1 MKKKLMYAI
10 LAAMAV
16 ISGIVFTVKQ
26 YGNGEIFKYVKENRQ
41 DGEAEEEKVTDP
53 ENLRT
58 SVETDQSRN
67 GGAEDQEFGVFVCGQ
82 VQEAGI
88 VYLKPGARIDD
99 AIRLAGGFTDEA
111 DRTYWN
117 LASYVYD
124 GQRIYV
130 PKTGE
135 IMPYPDDVG
144 NAYDSLGRLDLNAA
158 TVTMLMELPGIG
170 EKRAGDII
178 KYREKAGRFTSVEQ
192 LNEISGIKGSVF
204 AEIKDLVCVR

>member
-1 MKKKLMYAI
+1 MYAI

-16 ISGIVFTVKQ
+16 ISGIVFAVKQ

-88 VYLKPGARIDD
+88 VYLKHGARVDD

-117 LASYVYD
+117 LAAYVYD

-130 PKTGE
+130 PKPGE
-135 IMPYPDDVG
+135 SMPYSDAD
-144 NAYDSLGRLDLNAA
+144 NAYDNLGRLDLNAA
-158 TVTMLMELPGIG
+158 TAAMLMELPGIG

-178 KYREKAGRFTSVEQ
+178 KYRDKAGRFSSIDQ
-192 LNEISGIKGSVF
+192 LNEISGIKGAVF
-204 AEIKDLVCVR
+204 AEIRDLVCVR

>member
-1 MKKKLMYAI
+1 MYAA

-16 ISGIVFTVKQ
+16 ISGIVFTVRQ
-26 YGNGEIFKYVKENRQ
+26 YGNGEIFKYVKEKRQ
-41 DGEAEEEKVTDP
+41 GGEAQEEKVTDS
-53 ENLRT
+53 ENLRI
-58 SVETDQSRN
+58 SVEGDQS
-67 GGAEDQEFGVFVCGQ
+67 GDGSAEDQEFGVFVCGQ

-88 VYLKPGARIDD
+88 VYLKQGSRVDD

-117 LASYVYD
+117 LAAYVYD

-130 PKTGE
+130 PKPDE
-135 IMPYPDDVG
+135 SMPYPDAD
-144 NAYDSLGRLDLNAA
+144 NAYDNLGRLDLNAA
-158 TVTMLMELPGIG
+158 TAAMLMELPGIG

-178 KYREKAGRFTSVEQ
+178 KYREKAGRFTSIDQ

-204 AEIKDLVCVR
+204 AEIRDLVCVR

>member
-1 MKKKLMYAI
+1 M
-10 LAAMAV
+10 
-16 ISGIVFTVKQ
+16 
-26 YGNGEIFKYVKENRQ
+26 
-41 DGEAEEEKVTDP
+41 
-53 ENLRT
+53 
-58 SVETDQSRN
+58 
-67 GGAEDQEFGVFVCGQ
+67 
-82 VQEAGI
+82 
-88 VYLKPGARIDD
+88 
-99 AIRLAGGFTDEA
+99 
-111 DRTYWN
+111 
-117 LASYVYD
+117 
-124 GQRIYV
+124 